1 MALSARC
8 SPAGRLT
15 LRRRLPEFQIDAARA
30 SLGQSVVHIRGR
42 NVFHDVADEIFSGIN
57 AACLE
62 SGHGAVCGCE
72 LRDAQGHQ
80 DRHPATVLR
89 RGSHNSG
96 TLLRHPTTP
105 DEADGH
111 GCDSAESDALKQTR
125 ARLALEDGW
134 NFHHIAFREGL
145 TRYRRVPV
153 SLMKLIVLC
162 RVLLSSGPGGGVS
175 EGRRV

>member
-1 MALSARC
+1 MTLSAPC
-8 SPAGRLT
+8 KPAGRLT
-15 LRRRLPEFQIDAARA
+15 LRRRLCELQIDAARA
-30 SLGQSVVHIRGR
+30 SLGQSVIHIRGR
-42 NVFHDVADEIFSGIN
+42 NVFHDLADEIFPDIN

-89 RGSHNSG
+89 GSSHNSG
-96 TLLRHPTTP
+96 TLLSHPAAP

-111 GCDSAESDALKQTR
+111 GCDSAEGDALKQTR
-125 ARLALEDGW
+125 ARLALENGW

-145 TRYRRVPV
+145 TRYRRLPV
-153 SLMKLIVLC
+153 SLIVLC
-162 RVLLSSGPGGGVS
+162 CVLLSSGPGGGVS